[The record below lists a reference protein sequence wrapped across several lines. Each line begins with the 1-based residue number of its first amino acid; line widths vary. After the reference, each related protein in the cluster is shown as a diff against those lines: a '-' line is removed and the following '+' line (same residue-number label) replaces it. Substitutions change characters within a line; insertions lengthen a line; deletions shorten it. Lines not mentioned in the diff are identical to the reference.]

1 MSKKRTI
8 IILGLIVALLPF
20 SGIPR
25 DVRES
30 LSALAG
36 LIIAI
41 LAFLLKRKIERM
53 AMDARNDTFSQNGA
67 YSAPKEKAE
76 DKPSEAPTN
85 TV

>member
-30 LSALAG
+30 FSALAG

-53 AMDARNDTFSQNGA
+53 AMEAQSDTFSQNGT
-67 YSAPKEKAE
+67 YSAPKEKTE
-76 DKPSEAPTN
+76 DKSNEPSSN
-85 TV
+85 QS

>member
-1 MSKKRTI
+1 M
-8 IILGLIVALLPF
+8 ALLPF

-53 AMDARNDTFSQNGA
+53 AMDAKNDTFSQNGA
-67 YSAPKEKAE
+67 YSVPKEATE
-76 DKPSEAPTN
+76 DKSSEVSPN
-85 TV
+85 PVQ